1 MGYKMLRIA
10 KSLITILAVAAIAI
24 GATGA
29 YFTDRAVIV
38 GNTFSTGVLEIR
50 VNGQPT
56 RAGFNYPN
64 AVPGAS
70 VTYTFGINNF
80 GPPWFPS
87 GPSTLPA
94 KDLLATVANQTGDV
108 DLYNAL
114 TAKLYANAGWSGCSN
129 PGVAFVPGKGCTVY
143 NGLLSG
149 INQADI
155 LRATQWGAHP
165 DLIPGNSFSMWLEVE
180 LPDTGGDQ
188 SALMGKSTMFD
199 LNIDAYNPRI
209 TP

>member
-1 MGYKMLRIA
+1 MLRIA
-10 KSLITILAVAAIAI
+10 KSLITILAVAAVAV

-29 YFTDRAVIV
+29 YFTDRATIV

-56 RAGFNYPN
+56 RAGFNYTN
-64 AVPGAS
+64 AVPGVP

-80 GPPWFPS
+80 GPPWFA

-129 PGVAFVPGKGCTVY
+129 PGVTFVPGKGCTVY

-149 INQADI
+149 MSQADV

-165 DLIPGNSFSMWLEVE
+165 DLIPGNSLSMWLEVE
-180 LPDTGGDQ
+180 LPNTGGDQ
-188 SALMGKSTMFD
+188 SALMGKSTTFD